1 MQKIKFQCV
10 TCIQNLETNYN
21 KESLYKAL
29 DRQWGGVD
37 DVNSIMWLLK

>member
-1 MQKIKFQCV
+1 MDSYLTYGTMI
-10 TCIQNLETNYN
+10 TNYN